1 MRCLLSIP
9 LISILSDLLHI
20 IIVYTIHG
28 FTQIIENACLGG
40 CRSIERNMLS
50 KITKAQVQK
59 RKGREFL
66 RHFRLVLQPTVH
78 FYIWTNSIQP
88 IDELGTHGLN
98 KKRLFA
104 AFFFFTI
111 TSVFLIVQRRKILQQ

>member
-9 LISILSDLLHI
+9 LISILSDLLHF

-66 RHFRLVLQPTVH
+66 RHFRRVLQPTVH

-98 KKRLFA
+98 KKDFLPL
-104 AFFFFTI
+104 FFFTI